1 MELTLCHFPKIFKDR
16 NEEEGWVKAESME
29 IKIEVRV
36 INIKTEEICTALLL
50 RTIQRINAEEH
61 DSGEKKLL
69 ATLLTAIA
77 KRHGGN

>member
-1 MELTLCHFPKIFKDR
+1 MELTLCHFTKNFKDR
-16 NEEEGWVKAESME
+16 NEEEGWVKAESVE

-50 RTIQRINAEEH
+50 RTIQRINAKEH
-61 DSGEKKLL
+61 DSGEKTLL